1 MKFTINMTWNLVRS
15 LLLPISVMLIVTPSF
30 GAFAQSQSLDSMVTY
45 HKKSDFIKEFDNP
58 LDGLGLKGIT
68 TDANG
73 NAWFYHSVNNA
84 STLVKLDPSN
94 GKFVQY
100 GIMGNTTV
108 SNPISALA
116 GGQLVFDK
124 SRNLIWFTDART
136 NSIGKFDVM
145 QEKFEF
151 ITIPTR
157 EAGPMGITMSPDGNS
172 IWFAEI
178 IGNNI
183 SRLDVNSNKIT
194 EYNTGENTGPAFL
207 TFDDKEILWISLTYS
222 HSIMRVHPDSIDV
235 NRNSSMT
242 VFTLPNKEPFSPF
255 GISVIT
261 GADGKQKIFVS
272 DHGSSRVVSADVGT
286 DLNSF
291 MSYWTSP
298 SDASLVTLPGQIVA
312 DKKGNIYFPEHGGN
326 RIAKIDTTGVMTEYD
341 IPTGPLSTVIFL
353 GISDDGSKVWFTEI
367 IANKI
372 AYLDTTIP
380 VNFNLQVKNNNM
392 EFANNEPQKMNVLL
406 ERVQNSD
413 SFVLFSNLTLNIV
426 GMTDLGLHGIT
437 YDIQPE
443 KIDLQQNP
451 NSQTQITLKTDEKA
465 RSGQYTI
472 MVGAHTQ
479 ERNGQLAISK
489 LYPVLVK
496 LDISQI
502 SKENQKPFI
511 GVESEKIWL
520 HDLVNLLLIL
530 AVIALITFLVFR
542 RFRKSK
548 TSQQKIS

>member
-1 MKFTINMTWNLVRS
+1 MTWNLVRS
-15 LLLPISVMLIVTPSF
+15 LLLPISVMLIATPSL
-30 GAFAQSQSLDSMVTY
+30 GAFAQSQSFDSMVAY

-58 LDGLGLKGIT
+58 LNGLGLKGIT

-73 NAWFYHSVNNA
+73 NAWFYYSVNKA

-94 GKFVQY
+94 AKFVQY
-100 GIMGNTTV
+100 NVGGNTTV
-108 SNPISALA
+108 SDPIAALA

-136 NSIGKFDVM
+136 NSIGKFDVTK
-145 QEKFEF
+145 EKFEF

-172 IWFAEI
+172 IWFAEL
-178 IGNNI
+178 IGSNI

-194 EYNTGENTGPAFL
+194 EYHTGENTGPAFL
-207 TFDDKEILWISLTYS
+207 TFDDKGILWVSLTYS
-222 HSIMRVHPDSIDV
+222 RSIMRVHPDSIDV
-235 NRNSSMT
+235 DRNSSMT
-242 VFTLPNKEPFSPF
+242 VFTLPSKEPFSPF
-255 GISVIT
+255 GIAVIID
-261 GADGKQKIFVS
+261 ASGKQKIFVS
-272 DHGSSRVVSADVGT
+272 DHGSSRVASADVGT

-326 RIAKIDTTGVMTEYD
+326 RIAKIDTTGIITEYD

-353 GISDDGSKVWFTEI
+353 GISDDGDKVWFTEI
-367 IANKI
+367 IANRI

-380 VNFNLQVKNNNM
+380 VDFNLQVKNNNV
-392 EFANNEPQKMNVLL
+392 ELANNEPQKMNVLL
-406 ERVQNSD
+406 ERVQNND
-413 SFVLFSNLTLNIV
+413 SSILLSNLTLNIV
-426 GMTDLGLHGIT
+426 GMTDLGLRGIT
-437 YDIQPE
+437 YDIQPG

-451 NSQTQITLKTDEKA
+451 NSQSQITLKTDEKA

-472 MVGAHTQ
+472 MIRASAQ
-479 ERNGQLAISK
+479 ERDGQLAISK

-502 SKENQKPFI
+502 FKENQKPFI
-511 GVESEKIWL
+511 GGESEKMWL

-530 AVIALITFLVFR
+530 AVIALIAFLVFR